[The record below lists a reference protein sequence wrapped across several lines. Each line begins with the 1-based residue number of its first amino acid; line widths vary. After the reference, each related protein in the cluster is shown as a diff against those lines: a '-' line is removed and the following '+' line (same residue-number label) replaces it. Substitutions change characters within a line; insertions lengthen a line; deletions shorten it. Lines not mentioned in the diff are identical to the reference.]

1 MPELNQSPAPS
12 QTGLS
17 ALRVATVAGIPIRL
31 HFTFLLFLLWVG
43 LAGPNRAG
51 GLSIAYVLALFLCV
65 VLHELGHSVV
75 AQRYGIP
82 VLDITLYPIGG
93 VARIEKRPTAKQEL
107 AIAVAGPAVNV
118 VIALLL
124 WGVLTAL
131 KTPPLLT
138 LLQSP
143 VQTLPVFLVKVLLA
157 NITLVLF
164 NLIPAFPMDGGRV
177 LRALLAM
184 NMPPPRATAIAAT
197 IGQTIAIGAGIWAIF
212 GHQWF
217 LMFIAFF
224 IYLGAGQEAFAYKQA
239 ALGEGVQVRSAMM
252 TDVRTLT
259 TGNTLKEA
267 ADALLDTSQHDFPV
281 MLGETV
287 QGLLTRDGLLRGL
300 VESGPSAYVAGAM
313 FRQFAFVGPDDDL
326 GAMLPVLQASG
337 GPLLVLDPAV
347 EGRLLGMITAENV
360 QEYFAVK
367 QIVAARAGATERN
380 GRR

>member
-367 QIVAARAGATERN
+367 QIVAARAGVTERN